1 MAELENKEQALN
13 LNPMIMYLVMEVT
26 QKIVH

>member
-1 MAELENKEQALN
+1 MAELENKEQVIKSEF
-13 LNPMIMYLVMEVT
+13 MIMYLVMEVT